1 MEQKSNHLINEK
13 SPYLLQHAYN
23 PVEWYAWN
31 DEAFKKAE
39 KENKPIFL
47 SIGYSTCHWC
57 HVMEHESFE
66 DKEVAALMNDVF
78 VSIKVD
84 REERP
89 DIDHIYMTVCQMI
102 TGQGGWPLTIV
113 MTPDKRPFYA
123 ATYIPKESRFG
134 RPGLK
139 DLIKNIDDVWKTNRD
154 EVESSADQ
162 ITGYLKQSALNDAGS
177 DLPIETFHITYKHYL
192 EKYDEKY
199 GGWGTSPKFP
209 SPHNMLFLLRYW
221 KRTGENQALQ
231 MTEKTLLEMAKGGIF
246 DHIGYGFHRY
256 STDQQWL
263 VPHFEK
269 MLYDQAML
277 IHAYTECYQATGN
290 ELLKRTAEQI
300 IEYVKRDMT
309 SPEGG
314 FYSAED
320 ADSEGIEGKFYV
332 WTLDELKEIL
342 GKDNSTL
349 FASVFNITEE
359 GNYEEEASRTKTGAN
374 IPYLSKS
381 IDELSSELNIP
392 KDKLESPLDEIRQKL
407 FEIREQR
414 IHPSKDDKIL
424 TDWNGLMISALAK
437 AGTVFENDSYIDMAK
452 KAYEFIE
459 KELTDESGKLLH
471 RYRDGEAKLNAC
483 LDDYAFVIWGLLEL
497 YESTFDITYLQK
509 AVACNTILMKHYW
522 DDLNGGFFFTPD
534 FGENL
539 LVRNKE
545 IYDSAI
551 PSGSSVMMNNLIKL
565 SRLTAENKHEES
577 ALLLSKSFSNN
588 VTNAPQAFT
597 HFLCGLDFAK
607 GPSNE
612 IVLLY
617 SDDKDELKPFL
628 KELHADYTPN
638 KVIVAL
644 KDDDKHELKKIIPFI
659 KDYDILK
666 GKPTAYVCKNFACSL
681 PVTEPKQ
688 MIEILQTG

>member
-1 MEQKSNHLINEK
+1 MEKKPNHLINEK

-23 PVEWYAWN
+23 PVDWHAWN
-31 DEAFKKAE
+31 DETFKKAE
-39 KENKPIFL
+39 EENKPVFL

-66 DKEVAALMNDVF
+66 DREVADLLNEVC

-102 TGQGGWPLTIV
+102 TGQGGWPLTIF

-123 ATYIPKESRFG
+123 ATYIPKEPRFG

-139 DLIKNIDDVWKTNRD
+139 ELIRNIDEVWKTNRD

-177 DLPIETFHITYKHYL
+177 DLPLETFHSAFKYFS
-192 EKYDEKY
+192 ERYDEEF

-221 KRTGENQALQ
+221 KRTGEEQALK
-231 MTEKTLLEMAKGGIF
+231 MTENTLLAMSKGGIF

-256 STDQQWL
+256 STDRNWL

-269 MLYDQAML
+269 MLYDQAIL

-290 ELLKRTAEQI
+290 EQLKTTAEQI

-309 SPEGG
+309 SLEGG

-320 ADSEGIEGKFYV
+320 ADSEGVEGKFYV
-332 WTLDELKEIL
+332 WMLKEIQDAL
-342 GKDNSTL
+342 GEDNSKL
-349 FASVFNITEE
+349 FASVYNITPD
-359 GNYEEEASRTKTGAN
+359 GNYEEEASKTKTGAN
-374 IPYLSKS
+374 IPHLTKS
-381 IDELSSELNIP
+381 IDELSVELNISP
-392 KDKLESPLDEIRQKL
+392 DKLQSPLEDIRRKL
-407 FEIREQR
+407 FEIREKR
-414 IHPSKDDKIL
+414 VHPQKDDKIL

-437 AGTVFENDSYIDMAK
+437 AGRVFENDNYTEMAI
-452 KAYEFIE
+452 KAFEFI
-459 KELTDESGKLLH
+459 KSNLTDNTGKLIH
-471 RYRDGEAKLNAC
+471 RFRQGEAKLTAL
-483 LDDYAFVIWGLLEL
+483 LDDYAFIIWGLLEL
-497 YESTFDITYLQK
+497 YESTFDITYLQQ
-509 AVACNTILMKHYW
+509 AVTYNNILFENYW
-522 DDLNGGFFFTPD
+522 DSINGGFFFTPD
-534 FGENL
+534 FGEDL

-551 PSGSSVMMNNLIKL
+551 PSGNSVMMNNLIKL
-565 SRLTAENKHEES
+565 SHITSDSKFEETAV
-577 ALLLSKSFSNN
+577 LLGKSYSNN
-588 VTNAPQAFT
+588 IANAPQAFT
-597 HFLCGLDFAK
+597 YFLCGLDFAK

-612 IVLLY
+612 IVLI
-617 SDDKDELKPFL
+617 SSGKDEVKPFL
-628 KELHADYTPN
+628 DELNKKYLPN
-638 KVIVAL
+638 KVVLAL
-644 KDDDKHELKKIIPFI
+644 HDSNRKDIEALIPFV
-659 KDYDILK
+659 KDYNMMD
-666 GKPTAYVCKNFACSL
+666 GKPAAYVCRNFACSL
-681 PVTEPKQ
+681 PVTNPEQ
-688 MIEILQTG
+688 MMEML